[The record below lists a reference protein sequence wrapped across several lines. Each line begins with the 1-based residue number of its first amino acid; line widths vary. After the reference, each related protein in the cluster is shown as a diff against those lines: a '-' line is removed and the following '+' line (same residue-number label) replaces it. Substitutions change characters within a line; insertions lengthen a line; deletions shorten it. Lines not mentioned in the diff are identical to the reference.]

1 MSTPRE
7 DEAELAALLADL
19 DPGDE
24 LVHRHLWLIALFD
37 WIRGDARSSEAA
49 VARVEQLLDALGEQ
63 HRARA
68 RWQAWWRAL
77 TDSVD
82 GTTLLSDYGF
92 ASRNAFVTELLDR
105 LHQKLLPNSP
115 ETADACELFTLV
127 LPTEFDAQWLA
138 ALPPETL
145 QRIAQL
151 LTIPAD
157 PAAHPPAPSARQPTR
172 WQATLLDAITFC
184 TSQVRA
190 AGFSPE
196 IRLRMSATARD
207 ASPFHS
213 LAADFDAVRQAWLNG
228 ADVEARALQFRHQL
242 EACRQAASSVY
253 THLDTHGISVD
264 LVFRL
269 RQLRQRVLRI
279 RALLDCLL
287 DDAQHAHCAR
297 LFSHLA
303 SVGQEQRGL
312 ASLVSASSSMLAAKV
327 AERSSETGEHYIT
340 RNRAEYRAM
349 LRNAAGGGAL
359 TAVTTL
365 LKFVVLGLGLSA
377 FWSGFWAG
385 VVYAASFVAIQLLHF
400 TLATKQP
407 AMTAPAMAAKLKD
420 ITDPTALEG
429 FVDEVTHLVR
439 SQVAAVLGNVAVVFP
454 LVVLLSLALQ
464 GATGHP
470 MIDAAKAQHVFAS
483 LALWG
488 PSALFAAFTGTLLF
502 ASSILAGW
510 VENWFVL
517 HRLDSALR
525 YNPRITR
532 WLGTARAQR
541 WAQFART
548 HVSGFA
554 ANISLGFM
562 LGLLPAVLD
571 FLGPGLD
578 VRHVTLSAGQLGA
591 ACASL
596 GWDVLRSA
604 ALWWAVASLP
614 VIGALNVGV
623 SFYLAFR
630 VALKAH
636 NVSGLGRSRIR
647 QAVLQRL
654 RRAPMSFFWPAK
666 EGLL

>member
-1 MSTPRE
+1 
-7 DEAELAALLADL
+7 
-19 DPGDE
+19 
-24 LVHRHLWLIALFD
+24 
-37 WIRGDARSSEAA
+37 
-49 VARVEQLLDALGEQ
+49 
-63 HRARA
+63 
-68 RWQAWWRAL
+68 
-77 TDSVD
+77 
-82 GTTLLSDYGF
+82 
-92 ASRNAFVTELLDR
+92 
-105 LHQKLLPNSP
+105 
-115 ETADACELFTLV
+115 
-127 LPTEFDAQWLA
+127 
-138 ALPPETL
+138 
-145 QRIAQL
+145 
-151 LTIPAD
+151 
-157 PAAHPPAPSARQPTR
+157 
-172 WQATLLDAITFC
+172 LLDAITFC

-213 LAADFDAVRQAWLNG
+213 LSADFDAVRQAWLDG
-228 ADVEARALQFRHQL
+228 ADVEASALRFRQQL

-420 ITDPTALEG
+420 ITDPDALEG

-439 SQVAAVLGNVAVVFP
+439 SQVAAVLGNVTVVFP
-454 LVVLLSLALQ
+454 LVALLSLALQ
-464 GATGHP
+464 GATGRP

-488 PSALFAAFTGTLLF
+488 PSALFAAFTGTLRRC
-502 ASSILAGW
+502 ATTRTSHAGW
-510 VENWFVL
+510 ARRARSVGHSSRAPTCL
-517 HRLDSALR
+517 AL
-525 YNPRITR
+525 PPTS
-532 WLGTARAQR
+532 R
-541 WAQFART
+541 WASCSACCPRCSTSSARGWMCAT
-548 HVSGFA
+548 SPCPPASWARPAPAWAGRCCA
-554 ANISLGFM
+554 APPCG
-562 LGLLPAVLD
+562 G
-571 FLGPGLD
+571 
-578 VRHVTLSAGQLGA
+578 R
-591 ACASL
+591 
-596 GWDVLRSA
+596 W
-604 ALWWAVASLP
+604 P
-614 VIGALNVGV
+614 VC
-623 SFYLAFR
+623 
-630 VALKAH
+630 
-636 NVSGLGRSRIR
+636 
-647 QAVLQRL
+647 Q
-654 RRAPMSFFWPAK
+654 
-666 EGLL
+666 